1 MFDTQAYLKRIN
13 YQGSVEPTAATLK
26 ALHYQ
31 HMATVPF
38 ENLDIFLGKP
48 IVLDPAAFYK
58 KIVEQQRGGFC
69 YELNGLFA
77 KLLEA
82 LGFQVTLLSARVAI
96 PEGGYGADFGHLAL
110 LVELGDYSWLVDVGF
125 GDSFREPIGFGP
137 ISEQVRNAYRL
148 VAEEAGYWILLQR
161 PKSEQ
166 RERALYLFTLE
177 PKKLEDFK
185 NLCQY
190 QQTSPD
196 SIFTK
201 GRLCTKAIPEG
212 RITLMDKELVITT
225 ETGKQSYPVSSEAK
239 FSSLLK
245 ENFGIVLPE

>member
-1 MFDTQAYLKRIN
+1 MFDTQAYLDRIN
-13 YQGSVEPTAATLK
+13 YQGSTEPTAATLK

-31 HMATVPF
+31 HMLTVPF
-38 ENLDIFLGKP
+38 ENLDIILGKS
-48 IVLDPAAFYK
+48 IVLDESAFYR
-58 KIVEQQRGGFC
+58 KIVDQKRGGFC

-77 KLLEA
+77 KLLQE

-96 PEGGYGADFGHLAL
+96 PAGGYGADFGHLVL
-110 LVELGDYSWLVDVGF
+110 LVELADYSWLVDVGF

-137 ISEQVRNAYRL
+137 VSEQVRNTYRL

-166 RERALYLFTLE
+166 QEQALYLFTLE
-177 PKKLEDFK
+177 PRKLEDFK
-185 NLCQY
+185 NLCLY

-201 GRLCTKAIPEG
+201 GRLCTRATIEG
-212 RITLMDKELVITT
+212 RITLTDKVLLITT
-225 ETGKQSYPVSSEAK
+225 GTEKQEYPVTSEEHYQ
-239 FSSLLK
+239 SLLK
-245 ENFGIVLPE
+245 EHFGIVLAS

>member
-1 MFDTQAYLKRIN
+1 MFDTQSYLNRIN
-13 YQGSVEPTAATLK
+13 YQGSIEPTTATLK

-31 HMATVPF
+31 HMLTVPF
-38 ENLDIFLGKP
+38 ENLDIHLRKP
-48 IVLDPAAFYK
+48 IVLDQAAFYS
-58 KIVEQQRGGFC
+58 KIVEKYRGGFC

-77 KLLEA
+77 QLLQE
-82 LGFQVTLLSARVAI
+82 LGFQVTILSGRVAI
-96 PEGGYGADFGHLAL
+96 PAGGYGADFGHMAL

-125 GDSFREPIGFGP
+125 GDSFREPLSFGP

-148 VAEEAGYWILLQR
+148 VAEESGYWILLQR
-161 PKSEQ
+161 PKLEQ
-166 RERALYLFTLE
+166 QEHSLYLFTLE

-201 GRLCTKAIPEG
+201 GRLCTKATPEG
-212 RITLMDKELVITT
+212 RITLTDKSLLITT
-225 ETGKQSYPVSSEAK
+225 AIDKHEFSITSEGEYQE
-239 FSSLLK
+239 LLK
-245 ENFGIVLPE
+245 EHFDITLTS